1 MRRSYYNYTRLLLVP
16 LMALGLVLTGCDSS
30 GTNGD
35 DNGSDTFEYPS
46 NDYGAATVSNLLAF
60 DLGVRVGSAGDN
72 SEDALLNRYTG
83 NINDVT
89 IRAAQDLT
97 TEGQSVY
104 GDIDGDVNLSSMV
117 STMDLMRSD
126 QLESTDSPNA
136 GSSITTDE
144 LLRFYFGKAGTD
156 NVTTTDN
163 GIVLSQFAEK
173 MLLGTP
179 IYGKGAAI
187 LSDFADG
194 DITSNRAAQWDAAFG
209 YFGFPRTL
217 EPFVDY
223 SAGGEALA
231 EGPAQDLNGNGVD
244 LTSEYVHT
252 WAAYAIERSAAA
264 ENNGN
269 PNDFARDA
277 FEALVKGRNEIADEN
292 YENLEDRAETALRA
306 WEATVAV
313 NVIHYVNSMQ
323 SNLEGVSGEVSDG
336 DVGKDA
342 WGEAKAFAWGLQF
355 HSDQLT
361 DDQLNSI
368 LEDIGNDPPYGEMSA
383 SEYSSDL
390 ADAKQIIE
398 DAYGFNSSNVDA
410 W

>member
-117 STMDLMRSD
+117 STMNLMRSD

-136 GSSITTDE
+136 GSSITTDD
-144 LLRFYFGKAGTD
+144 LLRFYFGQAGTD

-187 LSDFADG
+187 LSDFANG

-398 DAYGFNSSNVDA
+398 DAYGFNPSNVDA